1 MMDLKFTP
9 GTILS
14 VGEVSVFQHRDRD
27 QWLITVQGQ
36 IHPLEL
42 TQRQVID
49 LVHAL
54 GATRELEEGAFIT
67 QIRKQLRG
75 AGGLD
80 E

>member
-1 MMDLKFTP
+1 MEIKITP

-42 TQRQVID
+42 TQRQVIE
-49 LVHAL
+49 LIHAL
-54 GATRELEEGAFIT
+54 GATRELEDGAFIT
-67 QIRKQLRG
+67 QIRKQLER
-75 AGGLD
+75 ATYSD
-80 E
+80 